1 MKNKLYLLECDDASL
16 LAKMKDPSSEKVQDA
31 IEVPRAA
38 VEPELVGIGAV
49 AVAELQRVVHGSN
62 LLQPAKS
69 SLRKLLHQ
77 GPGHLRRK
85 RRGKRKMKGQTN
97 SWGAA
102 VVVAQLAEWSLPTPE
117 IRSLNPSMDNK
128 EF

>member
-62 LLQPAKS
+62 LLQTAKS

-77 GPGHLRRK
+77 GPGHLRRNN
-85 RRGKRKMKGQTN
+85 GKRNMKGQTN

-117 IRSLNPSMDNK
+117 IRSLNPNMDNK
-128 EF
+128 VF